1 MAYKNLNSNYNP
13 TAQQGIS
20 TNLPIEPIQN
30 VDNTKKTLRIFGDY
44 FDNQVT
50 INNSEFDAV
59 KAFFKGKDYTDESAD
74 TIAYVICR
82 QSKIDN
88 VSAMKI
94 LDQLDDVLINLM
106 FNYFRKKAARD
117 PDQYSGLTQRLYDL
131 SSTYPELV
139 ARMNNG
145 AKDPIVEWFM
155 ETYSFNAFYND
166 PEEMA
171 TIIVEKL
178 ES

>member
-50 INNSEFDAV
+50 INSSEFDAV

-94 LDQLDDVLINLM
+94 LDQLDDSDPQELTDIVAEILNLYRFKSSLIG
-106 FNYFRKKAARD
+106 RKED
-117 PDQYSGLTQRLYDL
+117 NPTPS
-131 SSTYPELV
+131 
-139 ARMNNG
+139 
-145 AKDPIVEWFM
+145 IV
-155 ETYSFNAFYND
+155 SRN
-166 PEEMA
+166 
-171 TIIVEKL
+171 IL
-178 ES
+178 G